1 MNHQNKLRYE
11 PDFNLSTIMP
21 STWEG
26 VEIDK
31 VNWIPEGGIDSLKI
45 YELNTTVSTSSN
57 NQELLKDGVK
67 WKKDSRSF
75 WKDHGDVGL
84 SRIQQI

>member
-1 MNHQNKLRYE
+1 MNHQNKLRSE
-11 PDFNLSTIMP
+11 TDFNLSTIMP

-45 YELNTTVSTSSN
+45 YELNTTASTCLGK
-57 NQELLKDGVK
+57 QPKKRILL
-67 WKKDSRSF
+67 
-75 WKDHGDVGL
+75 
-84 SRIQQI
+84 QI

>member
-1 MNHQNKLRYE
+1 M
-11 PDFNLSTIMP
+11 IMP

-26 VEIDK
+26 VEIDQ

-45 YELNTTVSTSSN
+45 YELNTTASTSNN
-57 NQELLKDGVK
+57 NQELLKDGWK

-75 WKDHGDVGL
+75 GKDHGDVHYSDCQGSNRYENL
-84 SRIQQI
+84 FCEY